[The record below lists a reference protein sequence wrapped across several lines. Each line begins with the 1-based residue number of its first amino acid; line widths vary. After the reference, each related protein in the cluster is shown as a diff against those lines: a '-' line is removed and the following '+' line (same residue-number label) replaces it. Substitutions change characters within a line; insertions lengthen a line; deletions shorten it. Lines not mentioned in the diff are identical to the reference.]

1 MGFAN
6 CNASTVQIEARTL
19 TAAALVLNLGNG
31 PALPPV
37 HRIGH
42 QAPRP
47 DRRLGPGT
55 RAQRGYGAPPS
66 PRGGQQ
72 GERRGT
78 PRASGSRVSPKP
90 TSQKARSKKALRR
103 RRMAGFP
110 HFGAQRTP
118 SRRVLAAAAST
129 VAASGGEDRSGTPW
143 EMDGRFSL
151 QCQIQRMSVPI
162 GPYKQG
168 HKTTT
173 VRRKAPSPAPP
184 PPLVLNL

>member
-1 MGFAN
+1 
-6 CNASTVQIEARTL
+6 
-19 TAAALVLNLGNG
+19 
-31 PALPPV
+31 
-37 HRIGH
+37 
-42 QAPRP
+42 
-47 DRRLGPGT
+47 
-55 RAQRGYGAPPS
+55 
-66 PRGGQQ
+66 
-72 GERRGT
+72 
-78 PRASGSRVSPKP
+78 
-90 TSQKARSKKALRR
+90 
-103 RRMAGFP
+103 MAGFP

-168 HKTTT
+168 HKTTI